1 MSRTIASYV
10 FCDGLGLILLKALSN
25 SLNKSNS
32 GYTLM
37 LDETT
42 MAQVVKQM
50 DILVHDWC
58 ENELD
63 EANLSTE
70 KLINFSSDGPNINK
84 SLWRL
89 LDEALKEK
97 GSNGLLPLITC
108 TLHVIHNGFHRGLNV
123 NGHEAQE
130 LAFDI
135 YYWFRIA

>member
-1 MSRTIASYV
+1 MFPCDASRKFSMSRTKVSYV
-10 FCDGLGLILLKALSN
+10 FLGPFLLKALSD

-42 MAQVVKQM
+42 MAQFVKQM

-63 EANLSTE
+63 DANLSTE

-89 LDEALKEK
+89 LD
-97 GSNGLLPLITC
+97 
-108 TLHVIHNGFHRGLNV
+108 
-123 NGHEAQE
+123 
-130 LAFDI
+130 
-135 YYWFRIA
+135 